1 VSKNANHV
9 REEEKM
15 LQKIYKQKRSLVLV
29 LATIFLL
36 CTVALFTMPV
46 HAAEGE
52 GTAHK
57 HCVCGATHTAVGNH
71 ENEDISEFTAI
82 NSESELNAISV
93 AGRYYLTAD
102 IEFTGTFTPADGTV
116 LCLNGKKLKSTNSS
130 AITIGPDVT
139 FTLVDC
145 SDGDEGKVTS
155 PNNAVYITGGTFNIY
170 GGKIADSSAEVGAGI
185 YATNGSEINMY
196 GGEISGNKAT
206 YGEYD
211 RVTSVTTGVASAVFA
226 YQSTFNM
233 YDGTITQ
240 NTSGGWTYY
249 SDGGKEDY
257 PDGGAAHVYAQY
269 FNMYGGEI
277 SGNTIHQDGSVLGL
291 TAAVKA
297 NNFKMTG
304 GTISDS
310 FCSAV
315 QIGTGTVSGGM
326 ISSNAALTGRITF
339 AIGFD
344 QLLVGENEINELQIS
359 GGDFSASNSNG
370 DSFAIVH
377 CNFYSYDDYRFYEKE
392 GGATGVVY
400 LSGNPSI
407 SGGTADL
414 QINAFVKH
422 NTDDIIVDK
431 YYFNGKDENSDVAYT
446 ESPLTFD
453 TNYKRVSN
461 VCDVNGQTAFFNVSD
476 VSKIAPADNAKYS
489 LEKVDETNNYKVV
502 AQNVTVTYYDE
513 DGTELSTDSV
523 AYHGTLTSLPEAP
536 QKEGKTFLGWVY
548 KFEDDT
554 VYSSK
559 YFKTSMN
566 VDGNLSLKAVYAI
579 DFKETAGTTY
589 YEISSAEELKS
600 LSDIMSDRSS
610 ELNNANVEFRL
621 TRHIDLSSVCGPGIG
636 NWVPVNISNYQN
648 FVFDG
653 QGYSISG
660 LYINDPTMEYAS
672 LFGRSAGTI
681 KNLTLIAP
689 YIVGGDY
696 VGAFVG
702 TNSGI
707 IENCHVEK
715 RWNNG
720 SYEVGTI
727 TGNVFVGG
735 IAGASSGYIYDCSN
749 DATVSATGY
758 SDIDK
763 GEYKRGEFVGAVG
776 GIVGMATYGHNY
788 SNYMVKDSHNYG
800 DVSGIC
806 TVGGIVG
813 VAEFSYGYDV
823 SIEDC
828 TNEGTISGGVGVGGI
843 AAVTF
848 VDIKNCSNSGAVAV
862 SQEKAN
868 EYLAKIPSAGGS
880 LLVTETFEGLNID
893 QDAILGTG
901 VGGIAGI
908 AVCASIQ
915 NCQNTQA
922 ATIQG
927 LGMTGGICGIAS
939 FETEIK
945 NCTNEGTVEAGTC
958 AGGIVG
964 VTFGTIYN
972 CSNFGTVSIAEWIA
986 QMIVNLMS
994 DPEVGAMVPVALEVR
1009 TTGSNSETLF
1019 YFYQGTPAG
1028 SCAGGI
1034 SGMNVGSI
1042 SQSENHGQVSSFA
1055 VAGGISA
1062 FALSSIYDCI
1072 NMGSVATVEADTFDV
1087 SYMGL
1092 PIEGSIAGGIAGA
1105 STGAY
1110 IATCINVGDV
1120 SAEVESVY
1128 GIMAL
1133 HGIMAFDLSTVDSE
1147 HFAPSD
1153 VKNNFYLA
1161 DASDIEVGQ
1170 VTQEQLASGEV
1181 AFMLAQHSDVWG
1193 QLLSDNNAI
1202 ASDPIPTMG
1211 SPKVYYYMSSD
1222 TYGNSMVASVEEM
1235 EQIMQ
1240 EIISKADSIEQ
1251 AINNNAGE
1259 IANVAGDLSDLTTT
1273 VNTLKTNL
1281 AENYFTKAQVEAIET
1296 ALKEAD
1302 TAIKASIDALT
1313 AKLNTEVSR
1322 LDGLIFGNST
1332 AIGENAEKIATN
1344 IADIAELTTSV
1355 SDIKA
1360 NLAGNYLTKA
1370 QVEAIETALELADDE
1385 INEAIGALQTAVN
1398 TLTQDLNTAKGNIQT
1413 NTGNITANATNIAT
1427 LTTNLNNLSGAVETL
1442 KTNLENAD
1450 SVLQGK
1456 IDALDTAYKAA
1467 DVEINEAITA
1477 LESTLNTKV
1486 TALNGLISGNT
1497 TNISAN
1503 AGKIATNIEDIAAL
1517 KQTVATL
1524 ATQAEV
1530 DTIKTT
1536 LENADKAINETIDA
1550 LQKDLEDA
1558 IEELEASIA
1567 TKADATALAEQTTK
1581 LSDLTTT
1588 VEDLSDAV
1596 DAKDLA
1602 LKQELNQ
1609 AIDSA
1614 KEALQDSIDALQDEL
1629 DQKVNDLNAL
1639 ISDNATDIATNA
1651 GEIANVASDLSD
1663 LSTSVNTLKTN
1674 LEKADADLAQDI
1686 ADLDKALTDADTAIK
1701 ASITALE
1708 AKLDQKISELN
1719 ALIEANKNGS
1729 EDNSAEITS
1738 LSAELTALT
1747 STVTVLADDVSDD
1760 YATKDE
1766 LTQLLN
1772 EAKASLQA
1780 AIELGDKQ
1788 VKDELNGTIDSL
1800 IAEINKIKDL
1810 NEKQQSQIT
1819 ALFVAMVV
1827 VVALAVAGTVVAVV
1841 LNKKSKG
1848 KGGKGDD
1855 PQPPAEP
1862 SDNDSQQTVATQTQ
1876 EQEKVEQ
1883 PAEIVQA
1890 EQEPTEQ
1897 QPVDDVAEQSQ
1908 QENDEQ
1914 PVEEVNEQQAEIVEE
1929 KQFDQVAEQTEEVE
1943 PVDENEQPVDE
1954 QTEQTEIDEQ
1964 VYDANQQTE
1973 QDESVNSQLE
1983 NCDIPEEDA
1992 DDDHDVS
1999 KNDLSV
2005 IGIKSFRGYPRK
2017 SQTFEEKM
2025 SLADEQTKQNFNEIA
2040 QKFESF
2046 KKAKRRD
2053 SKKFVTFSKGRTRL
2067 ARITM
2072 SGKTIKCYFA
2082 LDPNEFATS
2091 KYHHKDAGDKSKYEK
2106 TPFMLR
2112 VKSGRSLKY
2121 AKQLIDE
2128 LAKKHNL

>member
-1 VSKNANHV
+1 
-9 REEEKM
+9 M

-46 HAAEGE
+46 HASGTEGE

-57 HCVCGATHTAVGNH
+57 HCVCGATHTAVDNH
-71 ENEDISEFTAI
+71 KNEDISEFTAI
-82 NSESELNAISV
+82 NSESELNAISKENA

-102 IEFTGTFTPADGTV
+102 IEITSPFKPAGGTV
-116 LCLNGKKLKSTNSS
+116 LCLNGKTLKATKSS
-130 AITIGPDVT
+130 AITIGSGA

-155 PNNAVYITGGTFNIY
+155 VSYSAVSITGGTLNIY

-185 YATNGSEINMY
+185 YATNSTINMY
-196 GGEISGNKAT
+196 GGEISGNEAT

-211 RVTSVTTGVASAVFA
+211 RVTSVITGVASAVFA

-233 YDGTITQ
+233 YGGIITQ
-240 NTSGGWTYY
+240 NVSGGWTHY

-257 PDGGAAHVYAQY
+257 PDGGAAHVYAQT
-269 FNMYGGEI
+269 FNMKGGEI

-297 NNFKMTG
+297 NNFVMTG

-315 QIGTGTVSGGM
+315 QIGNGTVSGGT
-326 ISSNAALTGRITF
+326 ISSDAALAGRITF

-400 LSGNPSI
+400 LGGDPTI
-407 SGGTADL
+407 SGDTADL

-431 YYFNGKDENSDVAYT
+431 YYFECTDTKNTDTEEDDTIVSYT
-446 ESPLTFD
+446 GSQLTFD
-453 TNYKRVSN
+453 TNYKHVSN
-461 VCDVNGQTAFFNVSD
+461 LRDVNGQIAFFNVSD

-523 AYHGTLTSLPEAP
+523 AYHGTLTSLREAP

-579 DFKETAGTTY
+579 DFKETVGTTY

-702 TNSGI
+702 ANSGI

-813 VAEFSYGYDV
+813 VAEFSYGYGV

-901 VGGIAGI
+901 VGGISGI

-1042 SQSENHGQVSSFA
+1042 SQSKNHGQVSSFA

-1072 NMGSVATVEADTFDV
+1072 NFESVKTVKSDTFDV

-1211 SPKVYYYMSSD
+1211 SPKVYYYMSSG
-1222 TYGNSMVASVEEM
+1222 TYGNSMVASVEEI

-1251 AINNNAGE
+1251 AISNNASDIETIKGQITALNQAIE
-1259 IANVAGDLSDLTTT
+1259 AAKAYADDKDAALKQELNQAIDSAKTALQNSINVLTT
-1273 VNTLKTNL
+1273 
-1281 AENYFTKAQVEAIET
+1281 
-1296 ALKEAD
+1296 
-1302 TAIKASIDALT
+1302 
-1313 AKLNTEVSR
+1313 KLNTEVSR
-1322 LDGLIFGNST
+1322 LDGLISGNST

-1355 SDIKA
+1355 SDVKA
-1360 NLAGNYLTKA
+1360 NLAENYLTKA
-1370 QVEAIETALELADDE
+1370 QVEAIETALESADATLQSSINNLTTRVGDLETGLAS
-1385 INEAIGALQTAVN
+1385 ATS
-1398 TLTQDLNTAKGNIQT
+1398 K
-1413 NTGNITANATNIAT
+1413 ITANEDKLTDHTDKITQTATELDALET
-1427 LTTNLNNLSGAVETL
+1427 VVTNLS
-1442 KTNLENAD
+1442 
-1450 SVLQGK
+1450 
-1456 IDALDTAYKAA
+1456 
-1467 DVEINEAITA
+1467 
-1477 LESTLNTKV
+1477 
-1486 TALNGLISGNT
+1486 
-1497 TNISAN
+1497 
-1503 AGKIATNIEDIAAL
+1503 
-1517 KQTVATL
+1517 
-1524 ATQAEV
+1524 
-1530 DTIKTT
+1530 
-1536 LENADKAINETIDA
+1536 
-1550 LQKDLEDA
+1550 
-1558 IEELEASIA
+1558 
-1567 TKADATALAEQTTK
+1567 
-1581 LSDLTTT
+1581 
-1588 VEDLSDAV
+1588 
-1596 DAKDLA
+1596 
-1602 LKQELNQ
+1602 
-1609 AIDSA
+1609 
-1614 KEALQDSIDALQDEL
+1614 
-1629 DQKVNDLNAL
+1629 
-1639 ISDNATDIATNA
+1639 
-1651 GEIANVASDLSD
+1651 
-1663 LSTSVNTLKTN
+1663 NTL
-1674 LEKADADLAQDI
+1674 
-1686 ADLDKALTDADTAIK
+1686 
-1701 ASITALE
+1701 S
-1708 AKLDQKISELN
+1708 S
-1719 ALIEANKNGS
+1719 
-1729 EDNSAEITS
+1729 
-1738 LSAELTALT
+1738 
-1747 STVTVLADDVSDD
+1747 D
-1760 YATKDE
+1760 YATDTD
-1766 LTQLLN
+1766 LSNAVSQL
-1772 EAKASLQA
+1772 ETKISDAKT
-1780 AIELGDKQ
+1780 
-1788 VKDELNGTIDSL
+1788 ELNGTINALTTRVGDLETGLSSATSKITANEGKL
-1800 IAEINKIKDL
+1800 AEHATTIAQHTATLTTINNAIDALKEKDVDL
-1810 NEKQQSQIT
+1810 SGLIT
-1819 ALFVAMVV
+1819 ALQSADTTMNASIN
-1827 VVALAVAGTVVAVV
+1827 ALT
-1841 LNKKSKG
+1841 
-1848 KGGKGDD
+1848 
-1855 PQPPAEP
+1855 
-1862 SDNDSQQTVATQTQ
+1862 
-1876 EQEKVEQ
+1876 
-1883 PAEIVQA
+1883 
-1890 EQEPTEQ
+1890 
-1897 QPVDDVAEQSQ
+1897 
-1908 QENDEQ
+1908 
-1914 PVEEVNEQQAEIVEE
+1914 
-1929 KQFDQVAEQTEEVE
+1929 
-1943 PVDENEQPVDE
+1943 
-1954 QTEQTEIDEQ
+1954 
-1964 VYDANQQTE
+1964 
-1973 QDESVNSQLE
+1973 
-1983 NCDIPEEDA
+1983 
-1992 DDDHDVS
+1992 
-1999 KNDLSV
+1999 
-2005 IGIKSFRGYPRK
+2005 
-2017 SQTFEEKM
+2017 
-2025 SLADEQTKQNFNEIA
+2025 
-2040 QKFESF
+2040 
-2046 KKAKRRD
+2046 
-2053 SKKFVTFSKGRTRL
+2053 TRV
-2067 ARITM
+2067 
-2072 SGKTIKCYFA
+2072 G
-2082 LDPNEFATS
+2082 
-2091 KYHHKDAGDKSKYEK
+2091 
-2106 TPFMLR
+2106 
-2112 VKSGRSLKY
+2112 
-2121 AKQLIDE
+2121 
-2128 LAKKHNL
+2128 